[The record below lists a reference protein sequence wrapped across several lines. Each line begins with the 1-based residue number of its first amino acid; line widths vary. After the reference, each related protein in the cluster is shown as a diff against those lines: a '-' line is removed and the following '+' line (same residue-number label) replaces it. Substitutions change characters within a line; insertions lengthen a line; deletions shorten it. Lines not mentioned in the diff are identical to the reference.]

1 MSILQDILSWA
12 QGLPAWQSDAIA
24 RLFAKQ
30 TLFQQDLDDLH
41 ALLKT
46 EHGIPDPKGKV
57 ASKLSADHIPA
68 AAAANAHVELLAM
81 KNLRHVNAIAK
92 NQRLAFGAKG
102 LTIIYGDNGS
112 GKSGYSRVL
121 KRACRARD
129 QSEPIHPNANLP
141 AAQAG
146 NAEASFELLM
156 AGTAKEVTWTNG
168 KAAPQELSALAIFD
182 SRCARAYL
190 DEENDFAYVPYGLD
204 ILEGLAQVCKQLDA
218 LIRTEYAQNAPDTT
232 AFADLGNDV
241 TIVGKLIVGV
251 SAKTKPEQVEV
262 LATIS
267 VEESTRRDELEKSL
281 KADNPK
287 EKAAQLRLRAARIGK
302 IAKRA
307 TESLAIVDGAVL
319 TKIRGLA
326 EAYRMAKAAAELAAQ
341 AFKEDASV
349 LPGTGGEAWK
359 ELFEAARVF
368 CAEAHPGK
376 EFPHL
381 GPEAQCPLCQQP
393 LNMGAERLIR
403 FEKFIQDEAEKN
415 VRARRKALGDVYKI
429 FIAQNVA
436 LAFEDELF
444 AEIQALDK
452 GLAPAVRA
460 FEKALADR
468 QAAIKEACVSHKWG
482 EIAPEPPSPAPQ
494 LQALVDK
501 LSQEA
506 TNLEKAADEKARA
519 AMQALFNELEA
530 RLKLSK
536 VKAAVLAAIG
546 KYVLQAKL
554 TRCLSALKTN
564 AITMKSTELA
574 EKVISKELADAL
586 NGEFKAL
593 GAGNLSVSLQSRSV
607 KGKALHK
614 LKLELSQA
622 KSPRDILSEGEQSAI
637 AIGSFLAEVKI
648 GGGTGGIV
656 FDDPVSS
663 LDHKRRERV
672 ANRLVQEA
680 AKRQVIIFTH
690 DVYFLCVLME
700 EAKRVGAACVTQS
713 LSRRPEGF
721 GVADPN
727 LPFEGMGTKARV
739 GALRNMQQQ
748 VAKLYKT
755 GDETEHR
762 KHTVSAYRQLRIT
775 WERAVEEILF
785 QNVVIRFRKG
795 ISTQPLVGV
804 VVEDADYTVID
815 SGMTKCS
822 NFAHDQAL
830 LGGTP
835 IPDPD
840 ELLAD
845 INTLEDWRTN
855 VIKRSEQV
863 KKNRTSGVGK
873 KA

>member
-1 MSILQDILSWA
+1 MSILQDILNWA
-12 QGLPAWQSDAIA
+12 QGLPSWQSDAVS
-24 RLFAKQ
+24 RLFAKR
-30 TLFQQDLDDLH
+30 TLSQPDLDDLH

-46 EHGIPDPKGKV
+46 EHGISDPKRRV
-57 ASKLSADHIPA
+57 ASKLSADQIPA
-68 AAAANAHVELLAM
+68 ASAANAHVELLAM
-81 KNLRHVNAIAK
+81 KNLRHVNAIVE

-141 AAQAG
+141 AVQAG
-146 NAEASFELLM
+146 NAEAAFELSM
-156 AGTAKEVTWTNG
+156 AGAAKEVTWTNG
-168 KAAPQELSALAIFD
+168 KSAPQELSALAIFD

-190 DEENDFAYVPYGLD
+190 DDENDFAYVPYGLD
-204 ILEGLAQVCKQLDA
+204 
-218 LIRTEYAQNAPDTT
+218 APDTT

-241 TIVGKLIVGV
+241 TAVGKLIVGL
-251 SAKTKPEQVEV
+251 SAKTKPEQVEA

-267 VEESTRRDELEKSL
+267 VEENTRRDELEKSL

-287 EKAAQLRLRAARIGK
+287 EKAAQLRLRAARIAK

-307 TESLAIVDGAVL
+307 TENLAIVDGAVL
-319 TKIRGLA
+319 AKIRGLA
-326 EAYRMAKAAAELAAQ
+326 EAHRTAKAAVELAAQ

-359 ELFEAARVF
+359 ELFEAARAF

-376 EFPHL
+376 KFPLL
-381 GPEAQCPLCQQP
+381 GPEALCPLCQQP

-415 VRARRKALGDVYKI
+415 AKARRKALADEYKI

-436 LAFEDELF
+436 LGFDDELF
-444 AEIQALDK
+444 AEMLALDK
-452 GLAPAVRA
+452 ELAPAVRA
-460 FEKALADR
+460 FEKALSDR

-536 VKAAVLAAIG
+536 VKVAVLATIG
-546 KYVLQAKL
+546 KYALQTKL
-554 TRCLSALKTN
+554 TKCLSALKTN

-574 EKVISKELADAL
+574 EKVISKELADVL
-586 NGEFKAL
+586 NAEFKVL
-593 GAGNLSVSLQSRSV
+593 GAGNLSVSLQTRSV

-614 LKLELSQA
+614 LKLVLSQA
-622 KSPRDILSEGEQSAI
+622 KNPRDILSEGEQTAI

-648 GGGTGGIV
+648 GRGTGGIV

-672 ANRLVQEA
+672 ANRLVHEA
-680 AKRQVIIFTH
+680 AERQVIIFTH
-690 DVYFLCVLME
+690 DIYFVCLIAE
-700 EAKRVGAACVTQS
+700 EANRVGVPCVTQS
-713 LSRRPEGF
+713 LTRRSEGY
-721 GVADPN
+721 GVADSN

-739 GALRNMQQQ
+739 TALRGMQQQ
-748 VAKLYKT
+748 ITKLHK
-755 GDETEHR
+755 DNNEPKHR
-762 KHTVSAYRQLRIT
+762 KETINAYRHLRIA
-775 WERAVEEILF
+775 WERAVEEVLF
-785 QNVVIRFRKG
+785 HSVVVRFRKG
-795 ISTQPLVGV
+795 ISTQFLAGV
-804 VVEDADYTVID
+804 EVNDADYSVIEA
-815 SGMTKCS
+815 SMTKCS
-822 NFAHDQAL
+822 NYAGHDQAL
-830 LGGTP
+830 LGGTA
-835 IPDPD
+835 IPEPD

-845 INTLEDWRTN
+845 INGLEDWRTG
-855 VIKRSEQV
+855 VVKRSEKV
-863 KKNRTSGVGK
+863 RRRR
-873 KA
+873 KAGSAAKV

>member
-1 MSILQDILSWA
+1 MSILQDILNWA

-30 TLFQQDLDDLH
+30 TLSQLDLNDLH
-41 ALLKT
+41 ALLKA
-46 EHGIPDPKGKV
+46 EHGIPDPKGRI
-57 ASKLSADHIPA
+57 ATKLNADQIPA
-68 AAAANAHVELLAM
+68 VSAANAHVELLAM
-81 KNLRHVNAIAK
+81 KNLRHVNAIAE
-92 NQRLAFGAKG
+92 NQRLSFGSKG

-129 QSEPIHPNANLP
+129 QNEPIHPNANLP

-146 NAEASFELLM
+146 NPEAAFELSI
-156 AGTAKEVTWTNG
+156 AGAAMEVKWANG
-168 KAAPQELSALAIFD
+168 KSAPQELSALAIFD

-204 ILEGLAQVCKQLDA
+204 ILEGLAQVCKQLDT
-218 LIRTEYAQNAPDTT
+218 LIRTEHAQNAPDTT

-241 TIVGKLIVGV
+241 TAVGKLIVGL
-251 SAKTKPEQVEV
+251 SAKTKTEQVEM

-267 VEESTRRDELEKSL
+267 IEESARRDDLEKSL

-287 EKAAQLRLRAARIGK
+287 EKAAQLRLRAARIAK
-302 IAKRA
+302 IEKRA

-319 TKIRGLA
+319 TKIRGLV
-326 EAYRMAKAAAELAAQ
+326 EAHRTAKAAAELAAQ

-359 ELFEAARVF
+359 ALFEAGRAF
-368 CAEAHPGK
+368 SAEAHPGK

-381 GPEAQCPLCQQP
+381 GPEAQCPLCQEP
-393 LNMGAERLIR
+393 LNTGAERLIR

-415 VRARRKALGDVYKI
+415 FRTRRKALADEYKN
-429 FIAQNVA
+429 FVAQSVA
-436 LAFEDELF
+436 LGLDDELF
-444 AEIQALDK
+444 AEMQALDTK
-452 GLAPAVRA
+452 LASAVRLL
-460 FEKALADR
+460 EKALKDR
-468 QAAIKEACVSHKWG
+468 QNAIKEACDSHKWG
-482 EIAPEPPSPAPQ
+482 EIAPEPPSLAPQ

-506 TNLEKAADEKARA
+506 TGLEKAADEKARA
-519 AMQALFNELEA
+519 AMQALFNELDA

-536 VKAAVLAAIG
+536 VKAAVLVAIG
-546 KYVLQAKL
+546 KYALQAKL
-554 TRCLSALKTN
+554 IKCLGALKTN
-564 AITMKSTELA
+564 AITLKSTELA

-680 AKRQVIIFTH
+680 GKRQVIIFTH
-690 DVYFLCVLME
+690 DVYFVCLMVE
-700 EAKRVGAACVTQS
+700 EATRIGVSCVTQS
-713 LSRRPEGF
+713 LARRPEGY
-721 GVADPN
+721 GVADSN

-739 GALRNMQQQ
+739 GALRSMQQQ
-748 VAKLYKT
+748 ITKLHK
-755 GDETEHR
+755 DKSEPEHR
-762 KHTVSAYRQLRIT
+762 KETVNAYRHLRVT
-775 WERAVEEILF
+775 WERAVEEVLF
-785 QNVVIRFRKG
+785 RNVVLRFRKG
-795 ISTQPLVGV
+795 ISTQLLAGV
-804 VVEDADYTVID
+804 VVEDDDYSVIEAA
-815 SGMTKCS
+815 MTKCS
-822 NFAHDQAL
+822 NYAHDQAL
-830 LGGTP
+830 LGGTS
-835 IPDPD
+835 IPEPD

-845 INTLEDWRTN
+845 INGLEDWRTG
-855 VIKRSEQV
+855 VVKRSEDV
-863 KKNRTSGVGK
+863 RKKRTAGAAA